1 MDRMLEAELARII
14 INDTSDHQQIWLREK
29 GGGREFPII
38 IGLGEAAAIDRF
50 VKEQETQRPLT
61 HELMHAVIEALGG
74 KLQRVEVTQLKDS
87 TFYANL
93 ALLSESGREVDVDAR
108 TSDAIALAVRTGAP
122 LFVHEDVLEEVSRD
136 AS

>member
-14 INDTSDHQQIWLREK
+14 INDASDQQQIWLREK

-38 IGLGEAAAIDRF
+38 IGLSEAAAIDRF
-50 VKEQETQRPLT
+50 VKEQHTQRPLT
-61 HELMHAVIEALGG
+61 HELMHAVIDALGG

-93 ALLSESGREVDVDAR
+93 ALVSESGREIDVDAR
-108 TSDAIALAVRTGAP
+108 TSDAIALAVRTGTP
-122 LFVHEDVLEEVSRD
+122 LFVHEDVLEEVARD
-136 AS
+136 LS

>member
-14 INDTSDHQQIWLREK
+14 INDTMDHQQIWLREK

-38 IGLGEAAAIDRF
+38 IGLAEAAAIDRF
-50 VKEQETQRPLT
+50 VKEQATPRPLT
-61 HELMHAVIEALGG
+61 HELLHAVIDALGG
-74 KLQRVEVTQLKDS
+74 TLQRVEVTELKDS

-93 ALLSESGREVDVDAR
+93 ALLTEAGREIDVDAR

-122 LFVHEDVLEEVSRD
+122 LYVHEDVINEVAREG
-136 AS
+136 

>member
-1 MDRMLEAELARII
+1 MLEAELARII
-14 INDTSDHQQIWLREK
+14 INDASDQQQIWLREK

-50 VKEQETQRPLT
+50 VKEQHTQRPLT
-61 HELMHAVIEALGG
+61 HELLHAVIDALGG

-93 ALLSESGREVDVDAR
+93 ALVSESGREIDVDAR
-108 TSDAIALAVRTGAP
+108 TSDAIALAVRTGTP
-122 LFVHEDVLEEVSRD
+122 LFVHEDVLEEVARD
-136 AS
+136 LS

>member
-14 INDTSDHQQIWLREK
+14 INDASDQQQIWLREK

-50 VKEQETQRPLT
+50 VKDQHTQRPLT
-61 HELMHAVIEALGG
+61 HELLHTVIDALGG

-93 ALLSESGREVDVDAR
+93 VLVSESGREIDVDAR

-122 LFVHEDVLEEVSRD
+122 LFVHEDVLEEVARD
-136 AS
+136 LG

>member
-1 MDRMLEAELARII
+1 MIPSLAETFFAGVITMLSNGI
-14 INDTSDHQQIWLREK
+14 
-29 GGGREFPII
+29 GGLPFVFVREFPII

-50 VKEQETQRPLT
+50 VKEQHTQRPLT
-61 HELMHAVIEALGG
+61 HELLHAVIDALGG

-93 ALLSESGREVDVDAR
+93 ALVSESGREIDVDAR

-122 LFVHEDVLEEVSRD
+122 LFVHEDVLEEVARD
-136 AS
+136 LG